1 MSITSGT
8 GTMDAPVGAS
18 TEDADSPVVYHKNP
32 DGSVVVTMFM
42 SEKGFKFLQDLTR
55 DADGVRLQD
64 VIGRAL
70 VVYHDALEAEKEGK
84 FVGVVSDPE
93 QLEVRFTDL

>member
-1 MSITSGT
+1 MSQTSGT
-8 GTMDAPVGAS
+8 GTMDAPAGAS

-42 SEKGFKFLQDLTR
+42 SEKGFEFLEGLAR
-55 DADGVRLQD
+55 DADAELKD

-70 VVYHDALEAEKEGK
+70 VLYRDARKAIEQGK
-84 FVGVVSDPE
+84 SVGVTSDAE
-93 QLEVRFTDL
+93 SLEVRFVKL